1 MYVLCTNYVLLGVVP
16 TAQPIIIN
24 HHLWSTADRDAEL
37 ISFATSKHG
46 TFKHASEASF
56 FELAPALMHGLGVPN
71 WQPDEYA
78 FGRILRFFFMALPG
92 AADVDASMYAE
103 VAIFSRGEI
112 DSASGLPTISL
123 DRVIPMPR
131 VIPARLLVTPII
143 AAPLLSRDQESIMS
157 CARKA
162 RARLAAVDST
172 SLKSQ
177 TRLKVKRQHRLLT
190 QCDRD
195 LQVMGGTCV
204 RVILGGTINLSAA

>member
-1 MYVLCTNYVLLGVVP
+1 MP

-37 ISFATSKHG
+37 ISFVTRKHG

-103 VAIFSRGEI
+103 VAYFHVLKLIPPVGCRRSALTVSFPCHALSLPSCLSRPL
-112 DSASGLPTISL
+112 SQPLCY
-123 DRVIPMPR
+123 
-131 VIPARLLVTPII
+131 LVT
-143 AAPLLSRDQESIMS
+143 RRVS
-157 CARKA
+157 CHVREKPV
-162 RARLAAVDST
+162 RGW
-172 SLKSQ
+172 
-177 TRLKVKRQHRLLT
+177 
-190 QCDRD
+190 
-195 LQVMGGTCV
+195 LQLI
-204 RVILGGTINLSAA
+204 RPA